1 MSGRSGGNNHGNPHR
16 CTEEQRKTTHPHVLP
31 RSEIV
36 TLTSTLMMVGIVT
49 IPIERRYL
57 GIKVTLIRNAIALI
71 TALCVA
77 LVIGLLYGEL

>member
-1 MSGRSGGNNHGNPHR
+1 
-16 CTEEQRKTTHPHVLP
+16 
-31 RSEIV
+31 
-36 TLTSTLMMVGIVT
+36 MMVGIVT